1 MKIDTQQLG
10 YLCSMPIFCK
20 IEKIVNA
27 VRVCEL
33 FKVLKWV

>member
-20 IEKIVNA
+20 TEKIVNA
-27 VRVCEL
+27 VYVSY
-33 FKVLKWV
+33 LKF